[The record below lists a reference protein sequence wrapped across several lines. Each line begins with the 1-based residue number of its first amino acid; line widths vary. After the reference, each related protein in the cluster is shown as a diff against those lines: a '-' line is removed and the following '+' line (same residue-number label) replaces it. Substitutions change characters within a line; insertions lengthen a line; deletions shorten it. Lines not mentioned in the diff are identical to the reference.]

1 MTLRQTDV
9 LKVGD
14 GTYNVAKG
22 LLLEVKRNGTSRSWV
37 LTTKV
42 ADKRY
47 RRGLGSAHD
56 LTIAQANEAAE

>member
-42 ADKRY
+42 AGKRY
-47 RRGLGSAHD
+47 RRTG
-56 LTIAQANEAAE
+56 Q